1 MSMIEVKTAELIG
14 PALDWATFCAV
25 FSGMQPTI
33 HKVESVTIE
42 RKPFIKPITFPRAV
56 YLTYSGAY
64 GAELDWSPS
73 SSWEQGGPL
82 IERFGCDLS
91 CIAPGNRWEANC
103 WGCDLPTPG
112 LHLHEA
118 ETPLVAACR
127 AIVAANLGDVV
138 SVPAELVQQLVECDH
153 CPTSG
158 GCVGVCMKARQ
169 PIEG

>member
-14 PALDWATFCAV
+14 PALDWAVFCAV
-25 FSGMQPTI
+25 FNGMQPTI

-82 IERFGCDLS
+82 IEKHQIDLFWDGLEGKAMWWNAQHQD
-91 CIAPGNRWEANC
+91 IAEQQ
-103 WGCDLPTPG
+103 T
-112 LHLHEA
+112 HQS
-118 ETPLVAACR
+118 PLIAACR
-127 AIVAANLGDVV
+127 AIVAAKLGAAV
-138 SVPAELVQQLVECDH
+138 SVPAELVQQQ
-153 CPTSG
+153 G
-158 GCVGVCMKARQ
+158 
-169 PIEG
+169 EGEKP